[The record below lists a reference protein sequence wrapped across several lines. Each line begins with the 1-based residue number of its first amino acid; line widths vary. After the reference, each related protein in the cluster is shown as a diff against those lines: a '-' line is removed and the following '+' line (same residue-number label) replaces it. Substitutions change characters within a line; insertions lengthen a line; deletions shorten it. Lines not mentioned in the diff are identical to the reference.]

1 MLELVGWN
9 VGMSGSAVALLFV
22 AAIVIGVIVQNI
34 GQASFDYEWS
44 LTGVAALIGG
54 WLGSEAF
61 GDASTWGPEWE
72 GMYLVPALIGA
83 SALAGL
89 LAVAIRYIN
98 GGTQVSH
105 AQPRSPAPPDPRGS
119 PAVNVAHPR

>member
-1 MLELVGWN
+1 MLELAGWN
-9 VGMSGSAVALLFV
+9 VGMSGWAVALLIV
-22 AAIVIGVIVQNI
+22 AAVVIGVVVLNI
-34 GQASFDYEWS
+34 GEAAFDYEWS

-72 GMYLVPALIGA
+72 GMYLAPAFIGA
-83 SALAGL
+83 VALAGL
-89 LAVAIRYIN
+89 VAVAIRYIN

-105 AQPRSPAPPDPRGS
+105 PQPRSPAPPDPRGS
-119 PAVNVAHPR
+119 VAANVAHPR